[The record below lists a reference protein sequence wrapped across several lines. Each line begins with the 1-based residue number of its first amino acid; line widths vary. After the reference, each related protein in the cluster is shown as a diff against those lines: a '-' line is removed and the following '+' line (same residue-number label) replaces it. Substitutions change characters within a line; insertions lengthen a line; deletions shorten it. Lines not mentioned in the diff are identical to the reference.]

1 MAAKHGLGRG
11 LEALIKDGTRTEMAP
26 GAPGADAG
34 IRKVP
39 IQQIRKNAL
48 QPRHEFEPEA
58 MAGLIESVRQHGVL
72 QPLLVRPAATG
83 YELIAGERRLRA
95 AGEVGLTEVPVIVMQ
110 AADAQ
115 ALELALVENLQR
127 KDLNVIEEA
136 EGYQLLAD
144 RFGMTQEQIAARVS
158 KARASVANTLRL
170 LALPAE
176 IKALVVS
183 AQITTGHAKA
193 LMALEIDH
201 ERVLLARRVVDEGLS
216 VRQLEKLVERAKRAP
231 RKARSS
237 RSDIPHDHL
246 AYLADRMH
254 AHFGSAVRITPC
266 RTYANGKK
274 GKGTIEVD
282 YYSNDDLDRILAV
295 LGISGE

>member
-11 LEALIKDGTRTEMAP
+11 LEALIKDGTPTAAESQKP
-26 GAPGADAG
+26 SAG
-34 IRKVP
+34 SEIRKLPV
-39 IQQIRKNAL
+39 QQIRKNTL
-48 QPRHEFEPEA
+48 QPRHEFNPA
-58 MAGLIESVRQHGVL
+58 DMAELVESVRLHGVL

-95 AGEVGLTEVPVIVMQ
+95 AGEVGLTEVPVIVMH
-110 AADAQ
+110 AADAL

-127 KDLNVIEEA
+127 KDLNIIEEA

-144 RFGMTQEQIAARVS
+144 RFGMTQEQIAVRVG

-170 LALPAE
+170 LALSAE

-183 AQITTGHAKA
+183 GQITTGHAKA
-193 LMALEIDH
+193 LMGLEIDH
-201 ERVLLARRVVDEGLS
+201 ERILLARRVVDEGLS
-216 VRQLEKLVERAKRAP
+216 VRQLEKLVERARRAP
-231 RKARSS
+231 RKARAS
-237 RSDIPHDHL
+237 RSDIPHDHI

>member
-11 LEALIKDGTRTEMAP
+11 LEALIKDNTAAAAASAAP
-26 GAPGADAG
+26 AADAG
-34 IRKVP
+34 VRRVP
-39 IQQIRKNAL
+39 VQQIRKNTF
-48 QPRHEFEPEA
+48 QPRHDFNPA
-58 MAGLIESVRQHGVL
+58 DMADLVESVRVHGVL

-83 YELIAGERRLRA
+83 FELIAGERRLRA

-115 ALELALVENLQR
+115 ALEIALIENLQR
-127 KDLNVIEEA
+127 KDLNIIEEA

-144 RFGMTQEQIAARVS
+144 RFGMTQEQVAVRVG
-158 KARASVANTLRL
+158 KPRASVANTMRL

-176 IKALVVS
+176 VKALVVGG
-183 AQITTGHAKA
+183 QITTGHAKA
-193 LMALEIDH
+193 LMGLEIDH
-201 ERVLLARRVVDEGLS
+201 ERILLARRIVDDGLS

-231 RKARSS
+231 RKARAS

-246 AYLADRMH
+246 SYLADRMH

-282 YYSNDDLDRILAV
+282 YYSNDDLDRILSV
-295 LGISGE
+295 LGISGD

>member
-11 LEALIKDGTRTEMAP
+11 LAALIKDGTPTAP
-26 GAPGADAG
+26 ADAG
-34 IRKVP
+34 TETGVRRLP
-39 IQQIRKNAL
+39 IQQIRKNTL
-48 QPRHEFEPEA
+48 QPRHEFEPQA
-58 MAGLIESVRQHGVL
+58 MAGLVESVRQYGVL

-127 KDLNVIEEA
+127 KDLNIIEEA

-144 RFGMTQEQIAARVS
+144 RFGMTQEQIALRMGT
-158 KARASVANTLRL
+158 ARASVANTLRL

-176 IKALVVS
+176 VKALVVS

-193 LMALEIDH
+193 LLALEIDH
-201 ERVLLARRVVDEGLS
+201 ERVLLARRIVDECLS
-216 VRQLEKLVERAKRAP
+216 VRQVEKLVERAKRAP
-231 RKARSS
+231 RKARAS
-237 RSDIPHDHL
+237 RSDIPHDHI

-254 AHFGSAVRITPC
+254 AHFGTSVRITPC

-274 GKGTIEVD
+274 GKGLIEVD

-295 LGISGE
+295 LGLSGE